1 MSNISTA
8 SGRVSNH
15 PIDYEFTIPGAIL
28 MDGILHSFCLGFV
41 LALGLK
47 YWEEYAEDSIR
58 KRVFVLTIVLLS
70 FLQTV
75 LEDYKLWMVAVFRRG
90 SWAGTPL
97 VWTDFFLNGII
108 SAMCE
113 AFYIRRCWKMTGKS
127 RWVLYPMALLWIN
140 VVGAQLYI
148 NITLGLEFKYFTR
161 DHIFD
166 AQLVR
171 HTVVVFSYW
180 LVGCTILDMTVAAI
194 LITSLLKS
202 KTGLEASN
210 SVVHRVILMTLE
222 TALLP
227 SIAMVVA
234 VIILHGAPDP
244 GQRNDLVLFF
254 IFITAKL
261 YAIGLLRT
269 LNARAKLR
277 ERIDSTDLGRTTLGT
292 WSWDQDHPQ
301 MQEGGGRASAK
312 LTMDPSLTMDP
323 GLTMSPTDTSRG
335 ENVAVAADEVVGM
348 ADSQRVH
355 FGGSPMLDQHER
367 GYARLRVSSVHR
379 PRPLQTTL
387 D

>member
-1 MSNISTA
+1 MNHCPANHLIPLRRSTTF
-8 SGRVSNH
+8 GRVSNH

-47 YWEEYAEDSIR
+47 YWEEYAEDSMR

-148 NITLGLEFKYFTR
+148 NITLGLDAT
-161 DHIFD
+161 FD
-166 AQLVR
+166 PSTYA
-171 HTVVVFSYW
+171 
-180 LVGCTILDMTVAAI
+180 TILIYLDAVLDMTVAAI
-194 LITSLLKS
+194 LITSLVKS

-210 SVVHRVILMTLE
+210 SVVHRVILLTLE

-227 SIAMVVA
+227 SIAMVIA
-234 VIILHGAPDP
+234 VIILHVVHHGHH
-244 GQRNDLVLFF
+244 NDLVLFF
-254 IFITAKL
+254 IFMTAKL

-301 MQEGGGRASAK
+301 MQEGGGRAGVK
-312 LTMDPSLTMDP
+312 LDDGP
-323 GLTMSPTDTSRG
+323 GLTMSPTDTSRA
-335 ENVAVAADEVVGM
+335 ENIAVAPDEMVGM

-355 FGGSPMLDQHER
+355 FGGSPMLEQHER

-379 PRPLQTTL
+379 PRPLQTMI